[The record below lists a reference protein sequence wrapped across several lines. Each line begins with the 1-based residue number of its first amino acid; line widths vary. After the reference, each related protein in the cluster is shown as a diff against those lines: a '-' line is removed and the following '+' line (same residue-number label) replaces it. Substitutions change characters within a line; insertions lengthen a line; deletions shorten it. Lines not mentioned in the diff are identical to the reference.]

1 MKINSQKGAAAIWYV
16 FVMGV
21 MMSFGALGI
30 EGARYITKK
39 ARLGDGLE
47 AAAIAV
53 STADR
58 VNQDFS
64 LNRVKPV
71 AENWV
76 KHYINDSTKLELEI
90 KRKEDKKIQNY
101 NPLSPYEVAYY
112 RYDVTARTEHKSW
125 FNFNSWA
132 SFDPDVV
139 VANTGTSGRIKG
151 GHEPVDLVF
160 VADFSGSMGG
170 NSNGKNKLTSLKTAI
185 ENVSTAIYKANDEST
200 FGFIPFTKRIVN
212 KRSDGYYCSSP
223 LLSSEGSDFD
233 KIKSN
238 KDFYQLL
245 SMYSYEQR
253 LQWYISHGFN
263 SVNQQAIGEYFVAV
277 SKAQETRRYNNP
289 YSVVPRN
296 QAYVDYRRITG
307 KCIASSNSHRCNNSL
322 GNKLDQVSNSDK
334 IKFYNGVR
342 LHNYISIDDIDLE
355 RTAKRSFDVLM
366 KEPIFSTAFKYGE
379 KYQHDEMPLFG
390 SYCTY
395 WDSDG
400 TPRYYTLKR
409 TKFAN
414 KPALTA
420 FNDQVKKMSAGGGTD
435 MYQGLLAA
443 PHEFSAAENKNRY
456 IIVLSDGEENNDTFS
471 RLVEKGLCKTI
482 NNKLKD
488 SGKYNFKMFVVGIGF
503 NPKNPAYNS
512 CFGKDNIIPVYD
524 MGMLTDKILGLITD
538 DIGHNFDRY
547 NKDSNVTPVGQN
559 H

>member
-1 MKINSQKGAAAIWYV
+1 MMKRNSQKGAAAIWYV
-16 FVMGV
+16 FVMGI

-76 KHYINDSTKLELEI
+76 KHYVNDSTKLELDI

-139 VANTGTSGRIKG
+139 VVNTGTSGRIKG

-160 VADFSGSMGG
+160 VADFSGSMTN
-170 NSNGKNKLTSLKTAI
+170 NSNGKNKLDSLQTAI
-185 ENVSTAIYKANDEST
+185 KEVSTAIYKANDQST
-200 FGFIPFTKRIVN
+200 FGFIPFTKRIIN

-223 LLSSEGSDFD
+223 LLSSKNSDFD

-238 KDFYQLL
+238 KEFYQLL
-245 SMYSYEQR
+245 SIYSFDERY
-253 LQWYISHGFN
+253 QWYVNHGFKTTR
-263 SVNQQAIGEYFVAV
+263 QQAIGEYYVAL
-277 SKAQETRRYNNP
+277 SKAQEKTNYQRQ
-289 YSVVPRN
+289 N
-296 QAYVDYRRITG
+296 QSYRDYREIIG
-307 KCIASSNSHRCNNSL
+307 KCIYGHRCNKSVR
-322 GNKLDQVSNSDK
+322 NKLDEVNNKDH
-334 IKFYNGVR
+334 IKNYNGYE
-342 LHNYISIDDIDLE
+342 LDISINNVDLE

-379 KYQHDEMPLFG
+379 QYDRDEMPLFG
-390 SYCTY
+390 SYCAY
-395 WDSDG
+395 WDRDG
-400 TPRYYTLKR
+400 LPSYYTLKR
-409 TKFAN
+409 TNFLNESDLK
-414 KPALTA
+414 A
-420 FNDQVKKMSAGGGTD
+420 FNRKVKKMTAGGGTD

-443 PHEFSAAENKNRY
+443 PHEFYAAENKNRY
-456 IIVLSDGEENNDTFS
+456 IIVLSDGEENNNTFS
-471 RLVEKGLCKTI
+471 QLVGKGLCKTI
-482 NNKLKD
+482 NDKLKEN
-488 SGKYNFKMFVVGIGF
+488 GKYSFKMFVVGIGF
-503 NPKNPAYNS
+503 NPSGTAYNT
-512 CFGKDNIIPVYD
+512 CFGKENIIPVYD

-547 NKDSNVTPVGQN
+547 NKDSNVTPVGR
-559 H
+559 HH

>member
-1 MKINSQKGAAAIWYV
+1 MKKNNQKGAAAIWYV

-76 KHYINDSTKLELEI
+76 KHYINDSTKLELNI
-90 KRKEDKKIQNY
+90 KRKDENKVNKDNM
-101 NPLSPYEVAYY
+101 LTPYEVSYF
-112 RYDVTARTEHKSW
+112 RYDVTAKTQHKSW
-125 FNFNSWA
+125 LNFNSWA

-170 NSNGKNKLTSLKTAI
+170 SSNGKNKLASLKTAI
-185 ENVSTAIYKANDEST
+185 ENVSTAIYKANDQST

-223 LLSSEGSDFD
+223 LLSAKDSDFD

-245 SMYSYEQR
+245 SMYRYEER
-253 LQWYISHGFN
+253 LQWYISHGF
-263 SVNQQAIGEYFVAV
+263 STVNQQAIGEYFVAL
-277 SKAQETRRYNNP
+277 SKAQERT
-289 YSVVPRN
+289 
-296 QAYVDYRRITG
+296 QYVRQNDSYKDYRRIIG
-307 KCIASSNSHRCNNSL
+307 KCVDNSGYSCNQRI
-322 GNKLDQVSNSDK
+322 GNKLDKISNNDK
-334 IKFYNGVR
+334 IKVYNGMR
-342 LHNYISIDDIDLE
+342 LDNYISVDDIDLE
-355 RTAKRSFDVLM
+355 RTAKKSFDVLM
-366 KEPIFSTAFKYGE
+366 KEPNFSTAFKYGE
-379 KYQHDEMPLFG
+379 NYQHDEMPLFG

-395 WDSDG
+395 WDGDG

-409 TKFAN
+409 TKFPN

-420 FNDQVKKMSAGGGTD
+420 FNDKVKKMSAGGGTD

-443 PHEFSAAENKNRY
+443 PHEFYAAENKNRY

-471 RLVEKGLCKTI
+471 RLVEKGLCNTI

-503 NPKNPAYNS
+503 NPRGSAYNT
-512 CFGKDNIIPVYD
+512 CFGKENIIPVYD
-524 MGMLTDKILGLITD
+524 MGSLTDKILGLITD

-547 NKDSNVTPVGQN
+547 NKDSNITPVARSF
-559 H
+559 